1 MIGTGIGITERRP
14 PGGAPAPTF
23 NTIVIAGDSNTS
35 TMPSVDDGSWAWQW
49 LATRPETIENRAQGS
64 RSVGTTANLNDN
76 GNTLFGNVAENL
88 AYGPDLITYMI
99 GSNDWSV
106 DGGTTDAQYRT
117 NLTGLFDAYKS
128 AAPALKIAWSPPPPY
143 NPTGTPHAAKAWF
156 DAQRASLMAD
166 ARNPAVWGQWADYY
180 TPLGEHPDFADP
192 ATAAP
197 LFGDSVHYSAAGDD
211 LVEAVAVA
219 AFGTILDPTRQ
230 NSNTLYDAAWLTD
243 ETDLAVGG
251 TITRRMI
258 VSGLKWTG
266 HSGGVSVTGAGSPS
280 VKVGGVAG
288 PAAYAYNGDVVDLT
302 LTLSGSYETATSVDL
317 TIGGETRTLSF
328 TTAANVAPVSYVHGD
343 VVGNGASSTTTNLS
357 GLTFLDGLAVVIL
370 RAAESGASTPLLN
383 GGAMTLRQ
391 REVEAFTGAIELW
404 EAPVAAGSGHA
415 LAITYASSIVDRVVS
430 YGTITDGLFVSSASN
445 SPASEADP
453 HLTPSVAVPANG
465 LAIAGFLEYG
475 APADAATTVGSGT
488 TLIDAARAEQFGEI
502 HGLVVA
508 GRATTGA
515 ASFSYKFGSFPRL
528 IAVYGAA

>member
-1 MIGTGIGITERRP
+1 
-14 PGGAPAPTF
+14 
-23 NTIVIAGDSNTS
+23 
-35 TMPSVDDGSWAWQW
+35 
-49 LATRPETIENRAQGS
+49 
-64 RSVGTTANLNDN
+64 
-76 GNTLFGNVAENL
+76 
-88 AYGPDLITYMI
+88 
-99 GSNDWSV
+99 
-106 DGGTTDAQYRT
+106 
-117 NLTGLFDAYKS
+117 
-128 AAPALKIAWSPPPPY
+128 
-143 NPTGTPHAAKAWF
+143 
-156 DAQRASLMAD
+156 
-166 ARNPAVWGQWADYY
+166 
-180 TPLGEHPDFADP
+180 
-192 ATAAP
+192 
-197 LFGDSVHYSAAGDD
+197 
-211 LVEAVAVA
+211 VAVA

-230 NSNTLYDAAWLTD
+230 NANTLYDAAWLTD

-288 PAAYAYNGDVVDLT
+288 PSAYAYNGDVIDLT
-302 LTLSGSYETATSVDL
+302 LTLSGSYETATSIDL

-328 TTAANVAPVSYVHGD
+328 TTAANVAPVAYVHGD

-430 YGTITDGLFVSSASN
+430 YGTITDGLFVNSASN
-445 SPASEADP
+445 SPASESDP

-475 APADAATTVGSGT
+475 VPADAATTVGSGT
-488 TLIDAARAEQFGEI
+488 TLIDAARAEQFGEM
-502 HGLVVA
+502 HGVVVA

-515 ASFSYKFGSFPRL
+515 ASFTYKFGSFPRL